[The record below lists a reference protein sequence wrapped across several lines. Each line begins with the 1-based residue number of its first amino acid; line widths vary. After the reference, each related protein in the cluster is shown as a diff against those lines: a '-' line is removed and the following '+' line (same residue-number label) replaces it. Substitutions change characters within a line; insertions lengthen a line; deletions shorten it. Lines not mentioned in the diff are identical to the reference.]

1 MSQSFET
8 AVARLNNIE
17 TIKPLLSAMRT
28 LSMGAWHMAL
38 NKLSAMIP
46 YEENFDRILFE
57 VLRHLDVNEVT
68 KNQPIN
74 REPGQ
79 GKTIILII
87 GSERGLCGKYNT
99 VLAENSTTWI
109 ESQNLANYQV
119 WAIGSKLI
127 RTLEGMKIA
136 ITQQTPVPAGGL
148 LSYSESYITTQN
160 WLDQYEAYAFDQFF
174 IHYNEIKKGG
184 LYEFATF
191 HLLPYQ
197 SPQVSTEADS
207 IKSSW
212 PPPIIESDPLRM
224 YRQIIEHYVASSYYK
239 ILLSSSAAENS
250 SRYRLMQEAEE
261 NAEEII
267 EELTFVI
274 NAERKRKI
282 TQEMQELAA
291 GSGLL
296 NRQ

>member
-17 TIKPLLSAMRT
+17 TIKPLLSALRT
-28 LSMGAWHMAL
+28 LSMGAWQMAL

-57 VLRHLDVNEVT
+57 VLRHLDVSQVT
-68 KNQPIN
+68 KGQPIL
-74 REPGQ
+74 REQGQ
-79 GKTIILII
+79 GETIILIV

-99 VLAENSTTWI
+99 VLAENSMAWI
-109 ESQNLANYQV
+109 KNQNLASFQV
-119 WAIGSKLI
+119 WALGSKLI
-127 RTLEGMKIA
+127 RTLEGMKVA
-136 ITQQTPVPAGGL
+136 ITQRRPVPTGGL
-148 LSYSESYITTQN
+148 LSYQESYVTTQS
-160 WLDQYEAYAFDQFF
+160 WLDQYEAYTFDHLF

-184 LYEFATF
+184 LYEFASLN
-191 HLLPYQ
+191 LLPYQ
-197 SPQVSTEADS
+197 SPQVSTDIDQS
-207 IKSSW
+207 KPTW
-212 PPPIIESDPLRM
+212 PPPIIESDPIRI
-224 YRQIIEHYVASSYYK
+224 YRQIIEHHVASSYYK

-282 TQEMQELAA
+282 TQEMQELAT

-296 NRQ
+296 DRQ